1 MIIQVKRNFRKESK
15 GQRSQKDRTVDM
27 TKQGITKHNDVNIV
41 NFQVLLHS
49 CTTLT

>member
-1 MIIQVKRNFRKESK
+1 
-15 GQRSQKDRTVDM
+15 M

-49 CTTLT
+49 CTTLTRAGLEMKCANRIIVVPIYCYLY